1 MMAVEIDAHRE
12 RDFLDDHPS
21 LSASLEDFEHH
32 GTYSDH
38 LQPRSHLVRLPSH
51 RSGFARSDD
60 SESSVHSDSGSA
72 FFPPGERRYGGPGSA
87 SASGILGW
95 STHRPYR
102 RDSLTGIRASL
113 VRSREWYARDEMV
126 TSTRAAKRRRSRT
139 RPENVHGFE
148 EKGEGAAREGKD
160 EVAEVEE
167 DAEDE
172 TLLAARVRLPTDSPL
187 KRSPS
192 PGAVPESGRGD
203 GDDGAV
209 AASRAV
215 VTPVEAVSLDSSLDE
230 RAGRTDGKNC
240 Q

>member
-1 MMAVEIDAHRE
+1 MMAVEIDAHCE

-38 LQPRSHLVRLPSH
+38 LQPRSHLLRLPSH

-102 RDSLTGIRASL
+102 QDSLTGSRASL
-113 VRSREWYARDEMV
+113 IKSREWHARDEMV

-139 RPENVHGFE
+139 RPDHVHQVE
-148 EKGEGAAREGKD
+148 EKGEKAENDGKG
-160 EVAEVEE
+160 EVAEVEG

-192 PGAVPESGRGD
+192 PSAALGPGHGE
-203 GDDGAV
+203 GDDGVV
-209 AASRAV
+209 AACRAA
-215 VTPVEAVSLDSSLDE
+215 TPVEVASLDSSLDE
-230 RAGRTDGKNC
+230 RAGWTDRKNC